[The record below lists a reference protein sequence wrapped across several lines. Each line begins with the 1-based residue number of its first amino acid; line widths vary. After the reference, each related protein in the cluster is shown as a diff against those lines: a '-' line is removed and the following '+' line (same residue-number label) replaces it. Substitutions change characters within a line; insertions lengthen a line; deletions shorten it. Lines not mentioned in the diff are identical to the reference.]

1 MNVNIKESGG
11 GSHTAPKSKYN
22 EVVKFFPVSV
32 DNFFDNPDKIVKY
45 AKNLPKEPDPIG
57 KWPGNRTE
65 SIWKINKELN
75 DLIILKILSCYYDL
89 SYQDISWDYADL
101 YFHEIPTI
109 FKDKNDVRNKGEIH
123 VDANDAPYEIAGL
136 IYLTPDIDSDLGT
149 SLFTLKQR
157 NDKGYLKFSMGSK
170 FGQNLL
176 KPNQNISDDKEEF
189 DEAYFTKRY
198 KKHEEFFIEKTR
210 FANIYNRMITYDTN
224 EFHRANNFYNGDGKD
239 HRLTLVF
246 FIGGLGTGRA
256 DGRKDEVS
264 YPLEKV
270 KGGELEE
277 FIEYQCTPK
286 E

>member
-1 MNVNIKESGG
+1 MTKNEKSGG
-11 GSHTAPKSKYN
+11 GNHIAPKSKYN

-57 KWPGNRTE
+57 KWPGNRSET
-65 SIWKINKELN
+65 IWKINKELN

-157 NDKGYLKFSMGSK
+157 NDKITERLY
-170 FGQNLL
+170 N
-176 KPNQNISDDKEEF
+176 NNIN
-189 DEAYFTKRY
+189 
-198 KKHEEFFIEKTR
+198 
-210 FANIYNRMITYDTN
+210 NINTDHIDVI
-224 EFHRANNFYNGDGKD
+224 NNFDNN
-239 HRLTLVF
+239 
-246 FIGGLGTGRA
+246 IGLRPILL
-256 DGRKDEVS
+256 S
-264 YPLEKV
+264 IL
-270 KGGELEE
+270 L
-277 FIEYQCTPK
+277 IISI
-286 E
+286 